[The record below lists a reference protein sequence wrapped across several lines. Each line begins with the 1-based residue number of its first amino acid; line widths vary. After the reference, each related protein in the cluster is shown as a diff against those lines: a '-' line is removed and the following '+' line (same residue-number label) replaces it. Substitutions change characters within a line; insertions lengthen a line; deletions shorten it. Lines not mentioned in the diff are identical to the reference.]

1 MPTVAELV
9 QSVAGRLEAAGIA
22 ESRLE
27 ARLLLADAAGWTLEK
42 IIAERDAALESG
54 VVARV
59 ERLAARRQARS
70 GHPAATRAPPGDRP
84 LPIDPRQPCP

>member
-1 MPTVAELV
+1 MPTVGELV

-27 ARLLLADAAGWTLEK
+27 ARLLLADAAGWALEK

-54 VVARV
+54 V
-59 ERLAARRQARS
+59 AARRASRCHTSWAGANS
-70 GHPAATRAPPGDRP
+70 GASGSWSRRMY
-84 LPIDPRQPCP
+84 